1 MEKWPETLKAML
13 EIYALFN
20 PFVFLLVATSRI
32 LNIELLII
40 YPWLWYKILCVQE
53 KSDKRGKHKG

>member
-20 PFVFLLVATSRI
+20 PFVFLLVETSRI

-53 KSDKRGKHKG
+53 K